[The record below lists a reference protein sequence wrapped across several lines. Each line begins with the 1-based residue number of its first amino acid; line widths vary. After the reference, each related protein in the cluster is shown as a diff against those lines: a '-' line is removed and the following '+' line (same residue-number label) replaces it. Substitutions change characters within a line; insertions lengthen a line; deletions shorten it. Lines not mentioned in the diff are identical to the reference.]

1 MVFVVQNI
9 YFEEC
14 NFGNRKLCIFIP
26 RLYWSPLIKF
36 IVKSIINVK
45 KMSIIPLYY
54 ESI

>member
-26 RLYWSPLIKF
+26 CLCRSPFTKF
-36 IVKSIINVK
+36 IIKSIINVK
-45 KMSIIPLYY
+45 ETSIISLYS